1 MGFFQAPFR
10 ILTFFSPAA
19 HSPWKCFTFQTASVL
34 IKNPKEPLQKSELL
48 MMFFYTFLQWTMV
61 LSILMALVHK
71 ERQECA
77 EMGGGGRVATI
88 TGWAVSPRWKKKILF
103 SVAKLLL
110 SFVENIWGPCKPMLR
125 WEKIRVDEQFS
136 PRKKYYH
143 QLKRNKCIFLCFSN
157 PFHNWKLIILPFS
170 FLHPV
175 LDLFLGSV
183 KQVAFLCI
191 IQLCWVKCAL

>member
-1 MGFFQAPFR
+1 MFHFSDSLCVDQKPQRATTEIWTSNDVLLYFLTMDNGSLNTNGTGTQREARMCRDGGWRESSHYHRMGC
-10 ILTFFSPAA
+10 IT
-19 HSPWKCFTFQTASVL
+19 SV
-34 IKNPKEPLQKSELL
+34 E
-48 MMFFYTFLQWTMV
+48 
-61 LSILMALVHK
+61 
-71 ERQECA
+71 
-77 EMGGGGRVATI
+77 
-88 TGWAVSPRWKKKILF
+88 KKILF

-125 WEKIRVDEQFS
+125 LEKIRVDEQFS

-157 PFHNWKLIILPFS
+157 PFHNRKLIILPLS